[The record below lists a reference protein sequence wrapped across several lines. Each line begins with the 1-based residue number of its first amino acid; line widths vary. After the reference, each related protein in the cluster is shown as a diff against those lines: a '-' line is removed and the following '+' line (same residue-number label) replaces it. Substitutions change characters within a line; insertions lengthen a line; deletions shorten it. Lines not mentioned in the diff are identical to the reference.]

1 MANRRRRRGESD
13 SAPQSNRTVSAAG
26 LILLGLIIG
35 LAGALYYAWVVA
47 PIVYTN
53 ASPARFS
60 DEYKDEYLLLV
71 SQNYAIDGD
80 WQMAERRLDAL
91 DDPELVEH
99 ITALLE
105 RYLREQQPPETIRA
119 VAIVAEKLGSD
130 GRAVALFAP
139 TPLSGLPTAS
149 PTPTATPF
157 ALPTAPPA
165 NTPTPTST
173 PLPSPTPTVPPT
185 AVPTA
190 VSIYRLLSQ
199 ERLCDGDDTERL
211 EVETVDANGEPLLGV
226 KTAVSWQ
233 NGADSFFTGFK
244 PSLGEAVGDF
254 VMSEGIAYAVM
265 LPDGSPEVSGL
276 RLETCENGRLGGWR
290 LVFQNLTPI
299 VEDRE

>member
-1 MANRRRRRGESD
+1 MANRRRRRGTTD
-13 SAPQSNRTVSAAG
+13 SPQQHRTVSAAG
-26 LILLGLIIG
+26 LILFGLIIG

-47 PIVYTN
+47 PVVYTN

-60 DEYKDEYLLLV
+60 DEYKDEYLLLI

-80 WQMAERRLDAL
+80 WQAAEQRLDAL
-91 DDPELVEH
+91 DDPELVER

-105 RYLREQQPPETIRA
+105 RYLREQRPPETIRA
-119 VAIVAEKLGSD
+119 VAVVAEKLGGD

-157 ALPTAPPA
+157 TLPTAPPA

-173 PLPSPTPTVPPT
+173 PAPSPTPTPPPT

-190 VSIYRLLSQ
+190 VSVYRLLSQ
-199 ERLCDGDDTERL
+199 ERLCDGDDTARL
-211 EVETVDANGEPLLGV
+211 EVETLDANADPLPGV

-233 NGADSFFTGFK
+233 NGNDNFFTGFK

-254 VMSEGIAYAVM
+254 VMVEGIAYAVM

-276 RLETCENGRLGGWR
+276 RLELCENGRLGGWR

-299 VEDRE
+299 VNEE